1 LNFQEDLRQQFADW
15 LSVNG
20 YPSDGDLHAVVV
32 RYLNVTKRMPQVRR
46 WQIRKSRE
54 VRRTRINWRIRLG
67 LWKFIWKAR
76 KGENLN
82 PYLSTGILDADFRDL
97 MFYDW
102 GIHHFHLGTH
112 LDDRGFVERTDEL
125 LFAIADGERG
135 IMYLVDIHPHDGGF
149 TNQDLLR
156 IIEENWPELLDK
168 QALRGITP
176 SYEGLSDDEVKKLRQ
191 GGINVAYGTPGG
203 RTVAMMGGGITTAK
217 TNMQDVKAADSILLR
232 VRQAEAG
239 FRTGL
244 TPILTYF
251 QRVYGLSK
259 DDLSFHAQLGAK
271 NVIWVCET
279 RTETP
284 VWNER
289 ESWLIAVIE
298 LNR

>member
-259 DDLSFHAQLGAK
+259 
-271 NVIWVCET
+271 ET
-279 RTETP
+279 
-284 VWNER
+284 
-289 ESWLIAVIE
+289 
-298 LNR
+298 